1 VRGRLEDVFVYPG
14 GIEVPPIVFAAVL
27 EPPPGILEFQVR
39 QTERG
44 AAIAVRTTDE
54 VAFEPLERQLAQAMQ
69 RLGLADPEMHLAEVA
84 HIEPTPGTGKHRRY
98 IPLKTS

>member
-1 VRGRLEDVFVYPG
+1 VRGRLEDVFVYSG

-27 EPPPGILEFQVR
+27 EPPPEILEFQVR

-54 VAFEPLERQLAQAMQ
+54 VAFEPIERQLAEAMQ
-69 RLGLADPEMHLAEVA
+69 QLGLTNPEVDLAAVA
-84 HIEPTPGTGKHRRY
+84 HIEPTPGTGKLRRY
-98 IPLKTS
+98 VPLKTS